1 MGRTDKI
8 RAMNEAYSEEMTE
21 YKKFAEARRSRQT
34 FTQEMLWPLYQQAK
48 EYFTDC
54 QENDRPMTIGG
65 LTIALGITRKA
76 LKQMRDGDFD
86 NRLFQYVSMY
96 GVDESEIQT
105 ENDEYFKG
113 YNPLQFIV
121 DENEERVLMMTYSEV
136 MGTLILVVEASCE
149 EGLFGSKPVGRIY
162 YMKAMFGLSDQPN
175 EAPVKSASFVADR
188 EAAEQAVLHGINEE
202 AARRALLMLEADR
215 IEEATQRKYEELK
228 QGIDNDE

>member
-1 MGRTDKI
+1 MARTDKI
-8 RAMNEAYSEEMTE
+8 TTMNKAYSEEMTE
-21 YKKFAEARRSRQT
+21 YKKFAEARRNRQT

-48 EYFTDC
+48 EYFIGCT
-54 QENDRPMTIGG
+54 ENDRPMTIGG

-96 GVDESEIQT
+96 GIDESEIQT
-105 ENDEYFKG
+105 ENDEYFRG
-113 YNPLQFIV
+113 HNPLQYIIN
-121 DENEERVLMMTYSEV
+121 ENEERVLMMTYQEV
-136 MGTLILVVEASCE
+136 IGTLIEVVEANCE

-175 EAPVKSASFVADR
+175 SAPVESPSFVADR
-188 EAAEQAVLHGINEE
+188 EAAEQSVLHEIDEE

-215 IEEATQRKYEELK
+215 VEEATQRKYEELK
-228 QGIDNDE
+228 QGIDGDE